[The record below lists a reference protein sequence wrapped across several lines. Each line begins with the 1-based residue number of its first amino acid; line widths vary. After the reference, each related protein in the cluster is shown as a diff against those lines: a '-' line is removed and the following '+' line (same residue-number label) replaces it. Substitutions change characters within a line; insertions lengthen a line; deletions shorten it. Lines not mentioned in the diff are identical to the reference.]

1 MNSMSEI
8 WKQVFSQVE
17 TYTSNDS
24 TFTIYN
30 GYKIEKKNTGDV
42 LIFDTRTDSSF
53 YSQIDDIDEEIF
65 LANGFFK
72 GADMLSIR
80 YYESQLH
87 RINDSVKYYLN
98 TNKTNKLRQAKAERK
113 TIMEKLNKNFKKWKN

>member
-1 MNSMSEI
+1 MSEI

-53 YSQIDDIDEEIF
+53 YSQIDDIEEEIF
-65 LANGFFK
+65 LAHGFLK

-87 RINDSVKYYLN
+87 RVNDSVKYYLN

>member
-53 YSQIDDIDEEIF
+53 YSQIDDIEEEIF
-65 LANGFFK
+65 LAHGFLK

-87 RINDSVKYYLN
+87 RVNDSVKYYLN

>member
-30 GYKIEKKNTGDV
+30 GYKIERKNTGDV

-53 YSQIDDIDEEIF
+53 YSQIDDIEEEIF
-65 LANGFFK
+65 LAHGFLK

-87 RINDSVKYYLN
+87 RVNDSVKYYLN

>member
-8 WKQVFSQVE
+8 WKQIFSQVE

-53 YSQIDDIDEEIF
+53 YSQIDDIEEEIF
-65 LANGFFK
+65 LAHGFLK

-87 RINDSVKYYLN
+87 RVNDSVKYYLN